1 MASTQRM
8 RTTAPKNIEY
18 GKDGTHYD
26 ILFRGKK
33 IGKGHLIVP
42 GRHNVLNALGAL
54 AAARE
59 LGLSVEEISRSL
71 EKFTGA
77 KRRFETKG
85 RVRGIWVVDDYA
97 HHPTE
102 IKVTL
107 KLRARRSP
115 NG

>member
-1 MASTQRM
+1 M
-8 RTTAPKNIEY
+8 
-18 GKDGTHYD
+18 
-26 ILFRGKK
+26 
-33 IGKGHLIVP
+33 P

-107 KLRARRSP
+107 KAARQTQPKRLIVVSSP
-115 NG
+115 TVTRGHSSCLTNLPLLSRRLMNSL